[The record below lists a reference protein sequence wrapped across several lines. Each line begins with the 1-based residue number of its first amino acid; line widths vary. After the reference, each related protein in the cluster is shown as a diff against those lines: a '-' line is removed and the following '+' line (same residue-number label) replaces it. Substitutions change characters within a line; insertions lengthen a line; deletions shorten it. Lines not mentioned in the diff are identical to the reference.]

1 MGAGC
6 SIICSGQN
14 RVAPALGEYPA
25 IRRVLFCGMGRS
37 GKSTLIRWVINATN
51 VSEDTDNNSQP
62 TNVTD
67 TNVGTTI
74 VATNTEEE
82 TKRIVPRTTDS
93 KIHIFGDN
101 VLALVDTPDMLK
113 LDGQTIVLDAVA
125 EERVA
130 AVVFVV
136 DVTDHIR
143 GVLAEE
149 LLRNT
154 LKRLKA
160 RTREGVLVLIVG
172 NQRYPNDPVLID
184 IGSYPTLLPAEI
196 LKHYTVQTMSFSNE
210 SDITNLINNMQ
221 PL

>member
-67 TNVGTTI
+67 TNVGTT
-74 VATNTEEE
+74 
-82 TKRIVPRTTDS
+82 IVPRTTDS

>member
-1 MGAGC
+1 M
-6 SIICSGQN
+6 
-14 RVAPALGEYPA
+14 
-25 IRRVLFCGMGRS
+25 
-37 GKSTLIRWVINATN
+37 
-51 VSEDTDNNSQP
+51 
-62 TNVTD
+62 
-67 TNVGTTI
+67 
-74 VATNTEEE
+74 
-82 TKRIVPRTTDS
+82 
-93 KIHIFGDN
+93 
-101 VLALVDTPDMLK
+101 
-113 LDGQTIVLDAVA
+113 
-125 EERVA
+125 
-130 AVVFVV
+130 FVV